1 MINHAW
7 FDSMKDMFKEVKT
20 NKVNDGLQYRSYY
33 SYKSKTDSTMI
44 NNLYKVSQFSIL
56 TIRLL
61 YTFNE

>member
-33 SYKSKTDSTMI
+33 SSKSKTDSTMI

-56 TIRLL
+56 L